1 MTDTKIFA
9 SIVDD
14 VTKQQVHDLEES
26 AAYNGCT
33 IRVMPDCHAGKG
45 CTIGTVI
52 KFIDRVVPNTVG
64 VDIGCGMLVAE
75 LGPVDID
82 LAALDRVVTDG
93 IPCGFNVH
101 QKPVADF
108 YFDNF
113 IAPLQKVDYYRQ
125 SIGTLGGG
133 NHFIEL
139 NVDDDGNK
147 YLVIHSGSRNL
158 GVQICDYWQKVGVSR
173 LTDDSAARREL
184 IDRLTAEGRQ
194 KEIGD
199 ALKALSRPKIAE
211 DLAYIEGDDLKGYLN
226 DMALCQD
233 YAEHN
238 RHTMA
243 GIILGKL
250 GLDPVDFFQ
259 SIHNYIDITR
269 GIIRKGAISA
279 REGQKVI
286 IPMNMRDGSLIC
298 TGKGNPDW
306 LCSAPHGAGRIMSRK
321 QAVATLDMD
330 EFRRSMAGIYT
341 TSVCEGTIDEAPMVY
356 KPAQQI
362 MADIEDTVEIVKV
375 IKPLWNF
382 KAKTKE

>member
-1 MTDTKIFA
+1 MSDTKIFA

-14 VTKQQVHDLEES
+14 VTKQQVRALEES
-26 AAYNGCT
+26 DAYRDCV

-52 KFIDRVVPNTVG
+52 KFRDRVVPNTVG
-64 VDIGCGMLVAE
+64 VDVSCGMLVAE

-82 LAALDRVVTDG
+82 LAELDKIVTES

-101 QKPVADF
+101 PNPVADF

-113 IAPLQKVDYYRQ
+113 IAPLQKIDYYRQ

-139 NVDDDGNK
+139 DVDDEGSK

-158 GVQICDYWQKVGVSR
+158 GVQICDYWQKVGISK
-173 LTDDSAARREL
+173 LTDDGAARREL

-199 ALKALSRPKIAE
+199 ALKAMVKPKIVE

-238 RHTMA
+238 RYTMVN
-243 GIILGKL
+243 IILEKL
-250 GLDPVDFFQ
+250 DLEPIDCFQ
-259 SIHNYIDITR
+259 SIHNYIDIYQS
-269 GIIRKGAISA
+269 IIRKGAISA
-279 REGQKVI
+279 AAGQRVI

-298 TGKGNPDW
+298 VGRGNEDW

-321 QAVATLDMD
+321 QAVEKLDMAD
-330 EFRRSMAGIYT
+330 FKRSMEGIFT

-356 KPAQQI
+356 KPKEQI
-362 MADIEDTVEIVKV
+362 MEDIKDTVFIEKV